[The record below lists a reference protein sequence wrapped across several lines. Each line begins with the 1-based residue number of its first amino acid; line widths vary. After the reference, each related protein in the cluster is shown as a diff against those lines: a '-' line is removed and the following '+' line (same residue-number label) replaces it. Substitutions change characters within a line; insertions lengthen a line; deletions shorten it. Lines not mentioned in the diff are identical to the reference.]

1 MRLLLDFDSILY
13 HAVYR
18 IVSFEQMRSK
28 ITDFGKEGA
37 RQWLLET
44 VYNEGVERCEK
55 EIESIKSHLG
65 NIFFEDLT
73 ETELFITTC
82 RKSFRKELS
91 SSYKSNRKANKY
103 VWLLREHFANN
114 GAKFS
119 DTHEAD
125 DLIAERAIELG
136 VGNYLVCSIDKDL
149 KQIGG
154 HYWSYYK
161 QNVKDE
167 NGEKVLTEW
176 GWPEREYK
184 QPQVDFISEEDAKL
198 FFWAQ
203 VLSGDKGDC
212 IEGLKAISA
221 IEKKE
226 ILKNTGVKID
236 CRVGEITAKKILKN
250 SKNYFIT
257 VARVYIIRGQ
267 KKDFK
272 INYKLLKL

>member
-18 IVSFEQMRSK
+18 IVSFDQMRSK

-55 EIESIKSHLG
+55 EIENIRQYLG

-82 RKSFRKELS
+82 RKSFRKDLS
-91 SSYKSNRKANKY
+91 STYKSNRKANKY

-125 DLIAERAIELG
+125 DLIAERARYLG

-167 NGEKVLTEW
+167 NGEKVLTEF

-184 QPQVDFISEEDAKL
+184 QPQVDFISENDARLL
-198 FFWAQ
+198 FWKQ
-203 VLSGDKGDC
+203 MLMGDSGDC
-212 IEGLKAISA
+212 ISGLH
-221 IEKKE
+221 
-226 ILKNTGVKID
+226 
-236 CRVGEITAKKILKN
+236 RVGPKTADKILT
-250 SKNYFIT
+250 SGIPWRRTAREYIT
-257 VARVYIIRGQ
+257 RGQ
-267 KKDFK
+267 KQDFK

>member
-1 MRLLLDFDSILY
+1 MKLLLDFDSILY

-18 IVSFEQMRSK
+18 IVSFDQMRSSLSNY
-28 ITDFGKEGA
+28 GKDGA
-37 RQWLLET
+37 KQWLLET

-55 EIESIKSHLG
+55 EIENIRQHLG
-65 NIFFEDLT
+65 SIFFEELT

-91 SSYKSNRKANKY
+91 PAYKSNRKANKY
-103 VWLLREHFANN
+103 VWLLREHYANN
-114 GAKFS
+114 GAMFS

-125 DLIAERAIELG
+125 DLIADRARELG

-161 QNVKDE
+161 QNVKDDE
-167 NGEKVLTEW
+167 GETILSEW

-184 QPQVDFISEEDAKL
+184 QKQVDYISKDDARLL
-198 FFWAQ
+198 FWKQ
-203 VLSGDKGDC
+203 MLMGDTSDNIKG
-212 IEGLKAISA
+212 LH
-221 IEKKE
+221 
-226 ILKNTGVKID
+226 
-236 CRVGEITAKKILKN
+236 RVGPKTADKILTTG
-250 SKNYFIT
+250 IPWRR
-257 VARVYIIRGQ
+257 VAREYIAREQ

>member
-1 MRLLLDFDSILY
+1 MILLLDFDSILY

-37 RQWLLET
+37 KQWLLET

-55 EIESIKSHLG
+55 EIETIKTHLS
-65 NIFFEDLT
+65 NIFFEEIT
-73 ETELFITTC
+73 SVELYITTC

-91 SSYKSNRKANKY
+91 TEYKSNRKANKY
-103 VWLLREHFANN
+103 VWLLREHYVNN
-114 GAKFS
+114 GAFYS

-125 DLIAERAIELG
+125 DLIADRARSLEMG
-136 VGNYLVCSIDKDL
+136 EYLVCSIDKDL

-167 NGEKVLTEW
+167 NGDVIMTEW

-184 QPQVDFISEEDAKL
+184 QKFVDFISKEDADKL
-198 FFWAQ
+198 FWKQ
-203 VLSGDKGDC
+203 MLMGDAGDG
-212 IEGLKAISA
+212 IDGLK
-221 IEKKE
+221 
-226 ILKNTGVKID
+226 
-236 CRVGEITAKKILKN
+236 RVGPKTADKILSN
-250 SKNYFIT
+250 GIPWIRTAREYIT
-257 VARVYIIRGQ
+257 REQ
-267 KKDFK
+267 KEDFK